1 MLPKSVKTSR
11 GTGFWVLFAAIS
23 ASSMAFV
30 ASTSLTVAL
39 PEIQRELSARGA
51 DLIWIPNA
59 YVLVQASLIVACGS
73 LGDHYG
79 RSRVCEIGIVL
90 FAMAS
95 LICGFSNGT
104 GMLIAGRF
112 AQGVGSAMIIPNSL
126 AIVSAYFSQRRQALA
141 IGLWTG
147 FTILMSGLAPVLGG
161 ALTDLGA
168 WRMVFLIHIPL
179 GAVAAAVLM
188 RRVPESYNHE
198 APDRMSLSGTLL
210 VSIGLAGITFGFIE
224 SSTYGFT
231 SPVVLGSILGGIL
244 ALAVFLRDEWLG
256 KHAILP
262 LWLFR
267 SRTFSASNG
276 ITVLLNGVLG
286 PVILY
291 LPLNM
296 IQIQGYSATLT
307 GIALLPMTMLM
318 IIISAKIGLV
328 VDSRGPRWPLVV
340 GLAISALG
348 FVVFAGVG
356 ATEGPEAYFSTFFAP
371 ILLFGVGF
379 GMSFAPLTVAALA
392 SAPEKNAGIAS
403 GVNSTM
409 SRAGQVIVVGILGG
423 LAISWFAQLLM
434 NDPVVQAL
442 PDDAR
447 AQLLADAGDLAET
460 AIPES
465 LSEAEAAPLRQVIRE
480 SFANT
485 FSIVMWIGAVVCVVC
500 CVLAFIFIDDSVV
513 DYDGKAELAPA
524 PG

>member
-1 MLPKSVKTSR
+1 
-11 GTGFWVLFAAIS
+11 
-23 ASSMAFV
+23 MAFV

-59 YVLVQASLIVACGS
+59 YVLMQASLIVACGS

-79 RSRVCEIGIVL
+79 RSRACEIGIVL
-90 FAMAS
+90 FALAS
-95 LICGFSNGT
+95 LICGLATGT

-112 AQGVGSAMIIPNSL
+112 AQGVGSALIIPNSL
-126 AIVSAYFSQRRQALA
+126 AIVSAYFSHRRQALA
-141 IGLWTG
+141 IGVWTG
-147 FTILMSGLAPVLGG
+147 FTILMSGLAPIVGG

-168 WRMVFLIHIPL
+168 WRMVFLIHIPF
-179 GAVAAAVLM
+179 GAAAAAVLM
-188 RRVPESYNHE
+188 RRVPESFNHE

-210 VSIGLAGITFGFIE
+210 VSLGLAGITFGFIE

-231 SPVVLGSILGGIL
+231 SPVVIGSILGGVL
-244 ALAVFLRDEWLG
+244 SLAVFLRDEWLG

-267 SRTFSASNG
+267 SRTFSASNA
-276 ITVLLNGVLG
+276 ITVILNGVLG

-307 GIALLPMTMLM
+307 GVALLPMTMLM
-318 IIISAKIGLV
+318 IIISAKVGFV
-328 VDSRGPRWPLVV
+328 VDSRGPRWPLVC

-348 FVVFAGVG
+348 FIVFAGVG
-356 ATEGPEAYFSTFFAP
+356 ATDGPDAYFSTFFLP
-371 ILLFGVGF
+371 ITLFGVGF

-392 SAPEKNAGIAS
+392 SAPEQNAGIAS

-409 SRAGQVIVVGILGG
+409 SRAGQVIVVGVLGG
-423 LAISWFAQLLM
+423 LAISWFGQLLM
-434 NDPVVQAL
+434 NDPAVQAL
-442 PDDAR
+442 PAEAR
-447 AQLLADAGDLAET
+447 AELLADAGDLAET

-465 LSEAEAAPLRQVIRE
+465 LSEAEAAPVRQVIRE

-485 FSIVMWIGAVVCVVC
+485 FSILMWIGAAFCAIC
-500 CVLAFIFIDDSVV
+500 CLLAYAFIDDSVV
-513 DYDGKAELAPA
+513 HGEEAGSMAPA